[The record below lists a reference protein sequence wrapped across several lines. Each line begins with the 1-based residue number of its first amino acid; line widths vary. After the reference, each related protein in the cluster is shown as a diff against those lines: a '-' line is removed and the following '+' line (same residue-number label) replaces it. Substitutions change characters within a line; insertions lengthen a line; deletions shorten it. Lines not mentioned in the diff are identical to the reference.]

1 MEAEVAAPTGRASTA
16 EGRARTYHRCR
27 LWLSVAGFLL
37 AVSYMITLTAT
48 GAAVALRDRLS
59 ALTPHWW
66 VQLALALVILGAGYR
81 LLALPLHWAGGFWLP
96 RRYGLLHQP
105 FHRWLWDV
113 VKGTV
118 IGALLGLLGAEI
130 LYAFL
135 RATSWWW
142 LWSATLFFAGYAFL
156 AWVTPVWLL
165 PLFYRLTPLDDADLR
180 DRLLGLAAKA
190 GVPVLGVWIADQSR
204 KSRTANA
211 AVIGLYGTRRI
222 VLFDTLVKEFTP
234 AEIEAVLAHELAHQ
248 VHHDVGRGLLLQ
260 GAFTLAIFWVTGLWL
275 RVGAARFGLSG
286 PADLGGLPLLGL
298 IVTVLGLAILPM
310 ANGWSRRVEGKADD
324 FAVRT
329 AGNPEAFIT
338 AMQRLG
344 DLNLAE
350 RDPHYVKEFLL
361 YSHPS
366 ITRRVARARTLLR
379 SSP

>member
-1 MEAEVAAPTGRASTA
+1 MEAQVAAPTGRASTA
-16 EGRARTYHRCR
+16 EGRARSYHRCR
-27 LWLSVAGFLL
+27 LWLAVAGFFL
-37 AVSYMITLTAT
+37 AVSYLIALIAT

-59 ALTPHWW
+59 VLTPHWW
-66 VQLALALVILGAGYR
+66 VQLALALATLGAGYR

-96 RRYGLLHQP
+96 RRFGLLHQP

-118 IGALLGLLGAEI
+118 IGALLGLLGAEV

-142 LWSATLFFAGYAFL
+142 LWAAMLFFAGYAFL
-156 AWVTPVWLL
+156 AWVAPVWLL

-211 AVIGLYGTRRI
+211 AVTGLYGTRRI

-260 GAFTLAIFWVTGLWL
+260 GAFTLAVFWVAGLWL

-286 PADLGGLPLLGL
+286 PADLGGLPLLAL
-298 IVTVLGLAILPM
+298 IVTVLGLAVLPM

-324 FAVRT
+324 FAVRM
-329 AGNPEAFIT
+329 ARNPEAFIT
-338 AMQRLG
+338 AMERLG
-344 DLNLAE
+344 ELNLAE
-350 RDPHYVKEFLL
+350 RDPHYVKELLL

-366 ITRRVARARTLLR
+366 ITRRVARARALLR
-379 SSP
+379 SSC